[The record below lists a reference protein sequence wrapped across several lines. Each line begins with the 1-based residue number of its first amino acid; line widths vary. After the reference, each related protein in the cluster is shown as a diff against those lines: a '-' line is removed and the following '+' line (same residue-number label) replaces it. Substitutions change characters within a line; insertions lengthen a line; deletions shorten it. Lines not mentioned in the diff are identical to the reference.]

1 MPFIVLAKYKIILNN
16 IQKDIIIGTILGDSS
31 LERYERSINSRL
43 RIDRTFPHHAE
54 YTMHLFSHLINLCG
68 KGPKVYIRK
77 PDLRNNK
84 IYSSIQ
90 FKTLALPSL
99 NYYKDLFYKDGKKII
114 PANIGDFLTARA
126 LAYWIQDDGTAD
138 TRGGITLCTDSF
150 RELEVWILI
159 ATLKQNFN
167 LDCNKHFKKQI

>member
-1 MPFIVLAKYKIILNN
+1 MPLPAVRPGRHKKLYNIITSNKSLNGKIIKKLSTSFRQFHIIATNNKDLKSKIILNN

-77 PDLRNNK
+77 PDLRTNK

-114 PANIGDFLTARA
+114 PANIGDLLTARA
-126 LAYWIQDDGTAD
+126 LAY
-138 TRGGITLCTDSF
+138 
-150 RELEVWILI
+150 
-159 ATLKQNFN
+159 
-167 LDCNKHFKKQI
+167 